1 MGLAIHN
8 YGIQEY
14 MQHSDKTNEVFEQS
28 MTFVDGYL
36 HPGDKPGIGVEFNEE
51 EAGSVP
57 LPAGLPALQPPR
69 RRHRPR
75 LVSALMPH
83 RIIVMGVSGC
93 GKTTIG
99 DLVAR
104 ELGVPFLDGDA
115 LHPVENVAKMAPA
128 RR

>member
-51 EAGSVP
+51 AAAAYRTSRPTCPTTASSTARSMTGD
-57 LPAGLPALQPPR
+57 GPR
-69 RRHRPR
+69 
-75 LVSALMPH
+75 
-83 RIIVMGVSGC
+83 
-93 GKTTIG
+93 
-99 DLVAR
+99 
-104 ELGVPFLDGDA
+104 
-115 LHPVENVAKMAPA
+115 PV
-128 RR
+128 RGR